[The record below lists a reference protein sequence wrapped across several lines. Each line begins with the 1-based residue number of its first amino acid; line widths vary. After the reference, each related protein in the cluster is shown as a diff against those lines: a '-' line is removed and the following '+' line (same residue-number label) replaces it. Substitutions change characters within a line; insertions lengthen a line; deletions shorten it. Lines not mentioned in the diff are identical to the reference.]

1 MDPDALRQLGFF
13 TVPNNQVQSFQD
25 AASVLTSPSSF
36 SSATDT
42 EQTVNPVDQ
51 TFGLTD
57 GQPGSQSGSLWDP
70 NPNPVTSR
78 DQGLANRG
86 AAAPSSLSLDFLL
99 QPNSPSDQDRASLR
113 QPSSGRSSVSGQHRQ
128 ILPTRP
134 PRTRDGHER
143 KRSKLST
150 DATPFDSVDYWMQFD
165 NDDGLAQIPESMAAE
180 ILESKSKNR
189 QPPEQR

>member
-25 AASVLTSPSSF
+25 PASVLTSPSSF

-51 TFGLTD
+51 SFGLTD
-57 GQPGSQSGSLWDP
+57 GQPAQPGSLWDT
-70 NPNPVTSR
+70 NPVTSSR

-86 AAAPSSLSLDFLL
+86 QAAPSSLSLDFLL
-99 QPNSPSDQDRASLR
+99 QPNSPSEQDRASVR

>member
-1 MDPDALRQLGFF
+1 MDPNALRQLGFF
-13 TVPNNQVQSFQD
+13 TVPNSQVRSFQD
-25 AASVLTSPSSF
+25 AGEVLASSSSF

-51 TFGLTD
+51 TFNLTD
-57 GQPGSQSGSLWDP
+57 GQSNPSSSLWDA
-70 NPNPVTSR
+70 NTVTR
-78 DQGLANRG
+78 AQGVSNTSST
-86 AAAPSSLSLDFLL
+86 APTSLSLDFLL
-99 QPNSPSDQDRASLR
+99 QPPSPVEQGRGSMK
-113 QPSSGRSSVSGQHRQ
+113 QPSSARSSVSGQTRQ

-150 DATPFDSVDYWMQFD
+150 EATPFDSLDYWMQFD
-165 NDDGLAQIPESMAAE
+165 NEDSLADIPESMTAE

-189 QPPEQR
+189 QSQEQR